1 MKYAWLLIAVFAARF
16 LVVAVAYPQ
25 LDGDVSWQR
34 WLGAQ
39 ILRNSRHG
47 VAVPHALGSETFTA
61 AGSPWL
67 PHEWLFSVA
76 AALGSAGAGWFI
88 FSGAVA
94 LCAVAALVLAALDAE
109 RRGAS
114 PKALALCTVFAGIAL
129 FESFGVRAQVVAWP
143 LLVGFL
149 MLLECEGPLAWLALA
164 VAAVWSNVHGSAAL
178 APVLAGAIAG
188 GAWLDAGRLT
198 ARVRRLLLIAVASLG
213 AVCLNPLGWKL
224 PFYSVMLLRNPMK
237 TNILEWKITG
247 LEDPSF
253 AYGAFPLLIAAVVLG
268 VARRY
273 DARVV
278 RWERLF
284 VFVAF
289 AWLMLSAARNIA
301 LFALVALPA
310 VATSLT
316 RSVAWF
322 AREPN
327 DVDTGGF
334 AWIPRFALP
343 GLAMTL
349 SLAVA
354 VLLVRAETKSRDNL
368 ADPALAALLRQPGV
382 HRVLCTDFAWCGL
395 LVGKANV
402 RVFLDGRADPYP
414 QAVWDDY
421 LEIARLRPLWRV
433 RLDARAVDAIVAGR
447 DVPLDQALA
456 ASGGWRAAFA
466 DKRYRLWLR
475 TRPAQLGSV
484 RQTQRRT

>member
-25 LDGDVSWQR
+25 SDGDVAWQR
-34 WLGAQ
+34 WLGTG
-39 ILRNSRHG
+39 ILRNW
-47 VAVPHALGSETFTA
+47 ALPQSLGNETFTA
-61 AGSPWL
+61 VGAGWL

-76 AALGSAGAGWFI
+76 AALGSNGAGWFV
-88 FSGAVA
+88 FAGGVA
-94 LCAVAALVLAALDAE
+94 LCAVAALALAALQAE

-129 FESFGVRAQVVAWP
+129 FESFGVRAQVEAWP
-143 LLVGFL
+143 LLVAFL
-149 MLLECEGPLAWLALA
+149 FLLECEGPFAWGALA

-178 APVLAGAIAG
+178 APVLASLVAV
-188 GAWLDAGRLT
+188 GAWLDEGRLT
-198 ARVRRLLLIAVASLG
+198 ARVRRLLGIAVASLG
-213 AVCLNPLGWKL
+213 AICLNPLGWKL
-224 PFYSVMLLRNPMK
+224 PAYSVMLLRSPMK
-237 TNILEWKITG
+237 ANILEWKITG

-273 DARVV
+273 DARIV

-310 VATSLT
+310 VATALT
-316 RSVAWF
+316 RNVPWF
-322 AREPN
+322 AREP
-327 DVDTGGF
+327 DGTDTGRF
-334 AWIPRFALP
+334 AWIPRFGLP
-343 GLAMTL
+343 AVAMSL
-349 SLAVA
+349 SLTVA
-354 VLLVRAETKSRDNL
+354 VLLVQAESKSHDNL
-368 ADPALAALLRQPGV
+368 ADPALAALLREPGA

-395 LVGKANV
+395 LVGKKNV

-414 QAVWDDY
+414 QPVWDDY

-433 RLDARAVDAIVAGR
+433 KLDAHAVDAVVAGR

-456 ASGGWRAAFA
+456 ASRGWRAAFA

-475 TRPAQLGSV
+475 TRSAELGTV
-484 RQTQRRT
+484 GQAQRRT